1 MPPVFR
7 SQIPYSGEYVDTFQ
21 VILLASTWAYSFLRF
36 FHRLGIFGLLLVSA
50 LDSSFLVL
58 PFGNDLLLI
67 GLISSDRQGISWIA
81 YVLIS
86 VLGSMLGVLVLDVI
100 MRKTGEK
107 GLERFLKKEKI
118 EQLRNKISDKAGL
131 TVFVAT
137 VLPPPFPFTPVVMT
151 ASALQTSRRSLLG
164 AVFLGR
170 LVRFTVEAILAIYF
184 GRKLIQYMNSRALE
198 YIVYGLII
206 IAVVGSIFS
215 ILKWFGRRTS
225 SQSTGATTADS

>member
-1 MPPVFR
+1 
-7 SQIPYSGEYVDTFQ
+7 VDTFQ
-21 VILLASTWAYSFLRF
+21 VIILAGSWARSVFRF
-36 FHRLGIFGLLLVSA
+36 FRRLGIFGLLLVSA

-67 GLISSDRQGISWIA
+67 GLVSSDRHGPMWIA

-107 GLERFLKKEKI
+107 GLERFLKKQKI
-118 EQLRNKISDKAGL
+118 HQLRDRISDKAGL
-131 TVFVAT
+131 TVFMAT

-151 ASALQTSRRSLLG
+151 ASALQVSRRSLLG
-164 AVFLGR
+164 SVFLGR
-170 LVRFTVEAILAIYF
+170 LVRFTLEAILAIYF
-184 GRKLIQYMNSRALE
+184 GRKIIQYMNSKAVE
-198 YIVYGLII
+198 YIVYGLIA
-206 IAVVGSIFS
+206 IAVVGSVFS
-215 ILKWFGRRTS
+215 ILKWVGRSTS